1 MAGCRVEHIGIIVD
15 DLDASLR
22 LFEDLFGLRA
32 GKVQEMDEVG
42 LRVARLDAENIH
54 IELIQYTSAA
64 ESLGRR
70 TMGSVRGY
78 NHISVEVKDMSS
90 ALKEWSS
97 KGVRVMEGFPR
108 PGSHGRVAFF
118 DPETTDGLLLE
129 VCET

>member
-15 DLDASLR
+15 DLDGSLR

-32 GKVQEMDEVG
+32 DKVQEMDEVG
-42 LRVARLDAENIH
+42 LRVARLNAENIR
-54 IELIQYTSAA
+54 IELIQYTSAG

-78 NHISVEVKDMSS
+78 NHISVEVKDMTS

>member
-15 DLDASLR
+15 DLDGSLR

-32 GKVQEMDEVG
+32 ARVQEMDEVG
-42 LRVARLDAENIH
+42 LRVARLDADNVH
-54 IELIQYTSAA
+54 IELIQYTSTG
-64 ESLGRR
+64 ESFGRR
-70 TMGSVRGY
+70 TMGSVPGY
-78 NHISVEVKDMSS
+78 NHISVEVEDMSE

-118 DPETTDGLLLE
+118 EPDSTGGLLLE
-129 VCET
+129 ACET